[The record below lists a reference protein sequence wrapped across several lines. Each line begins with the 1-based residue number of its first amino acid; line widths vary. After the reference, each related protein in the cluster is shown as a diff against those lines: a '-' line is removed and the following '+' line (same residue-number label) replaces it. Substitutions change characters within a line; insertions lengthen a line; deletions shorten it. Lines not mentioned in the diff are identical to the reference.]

1 MARARLTPCA
11 RNWSLVIK
19 PKPFSS
25 SKFLSTKLGLKKRFA
40 PHPRRSPEFDRHLVP
55 AIEELN
61 TLSVPGWVV
70 AWVALVL
77 SPAVADQAAAVEGNL
92 EARAAAIRPAAR
104 PAAEA
109 QGVAKAKLHRVN
121 LQAMWRPREEDQAKA
136 DQV

>member
-1 MARARLTPCA
+1 M
-11 RNWSLVIK
+11 
-19 PKPFSS
+19 
-25 SKFLSTKLGLKKRFA
+25 
-40 PHPRRSPEFDRHLVP
+40 P